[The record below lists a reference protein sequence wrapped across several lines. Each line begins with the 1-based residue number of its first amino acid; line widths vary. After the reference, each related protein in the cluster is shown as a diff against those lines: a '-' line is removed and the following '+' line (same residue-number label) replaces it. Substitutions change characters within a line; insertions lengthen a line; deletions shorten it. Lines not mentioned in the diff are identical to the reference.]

1 MSICIYI
8 SIRINKNLLVVALKL
23 KPYYIKLDKRGG
35 TSLEYKFP
43 NNVEF
48 LARYP
53 VTKKVK

>member
-1 MSICIYI
+1 MGIYI
-8 SIRINKNLLVVALKL
+8 YIRINKNLLVVALKL

-43 NNVEF
+43 YNVEF